1 MATEKLKFKIQLYS
15 TWWKDKPKA
24 TILISGKEYF
34 PQTAIDSTKENPT
47 LPLPA
52 FLSIEE
58 KDGKTFGKIV
68 ELPTDG
74 DIPFE
79 FNKQYFIEFYGYVK

>member
-1 MATEKLKFKIQLYS
+1 MFIL
-15 TWWKDKPKA
+15 KDKTYKN
-24 TILISGKEYF
+24 ILVEK
-34 PQTAIDSTKENPT
+34 TKENPT

-58 KDGKTFGKIV
+58 KDGKTFGKLV
-68 ELPTDG
+68 DLPTDG